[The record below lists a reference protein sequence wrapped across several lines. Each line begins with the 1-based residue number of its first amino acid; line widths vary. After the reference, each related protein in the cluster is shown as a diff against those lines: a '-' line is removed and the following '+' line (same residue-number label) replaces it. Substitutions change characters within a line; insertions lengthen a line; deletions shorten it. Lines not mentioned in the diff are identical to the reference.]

1 MYSYEDR
8 IRAVKF
14 YITCGYNAAYTVS
27 KLGYPDAS
35 NLKHWYKEYSE
46 SNDLHK
52 GRKKVSKFSDREKRD
67 AVDYYF
73 AHDRNALQTVKALG
87 YPSRPLLIQWVKELC
102 PEEGKRRCKS
112 FKSHVRCSQEEKIQA
127 VMESCKGNLKIAQI
141 AEIYGVTPSAVS
153 IWRKELLGEGKT
165 LKMIQPPAED
175 KSIEQL
181 IREKAELE
189 AKVKRLE
196 NDVYKLQLE
205 RDILEK
211 AGDILK
217 KEEGINLDQLTNRE
231 KVFLIDA
238 LRNKYKLNE
247 LLPVLKLSKSSYC
260 YQVQCIKS
268 KDKYKELRQQIKEL
282 FMCNKEIYGYRR
294 IHCLLRKDGIIVSE
308 KIVRRIMNE
317 EQLIVK
323 AARKRKYN
331 SYKGEITPEVDNII
345 KRDFSAKKP
354 NEKWLTD
361 ITEFHIPAGK
371 IYLSPIIDCFD
382 GMVVSWTIGTS
393 PNSKL
398 ANTMLQKAIEQLDPS
413 EHPLVHSDRGCHYR
427 WPEWI
432 NLMDTA
438 GLTRSMSKW
447 KQSEKARA
455 EAELGR
461 SQAELKN
468 LKNQI
473 NPHFL
478 LNTLNNIY
486 ALTGFDQ
493 EKAQWAI
500 HELSRLLRYMLYEN
514 QTERVSLN
522 KEVEFLQSYISLM
535 RLRLLDNV
543 DVKVVFDYPK
553 EENLQIAPLIFISLV
568 ENAFKHGISSG
579 QHNFIHITLKSDAHH
594 LCFCC
599 ENSNTPQRESD
610 KSPGGI
616 GLQQVASRLEY
627 SYPNR
632 YTWRVELADG
642 GSTYRSVIDI
652 YDKPIKH

>member
-1 MYSYEDR
+1 MYSYEER

-14 YITCGYNAAYTVS
+14 YINCGYNAAYTVS

-35 NLKHWYKEYSE
+35 NLKRWYREYSE

-73 AHDRNALQTVKALG
+73 AHDRNVLQTVKALG

-112 FKSHVRCSQEEKIQA
+112 FKPHVRCSQEEKIQA

-153 IWRKELLGEGKT
+153 IWRKELLGEGRT

-205 RDILEK
+205 RDVLEK

-432 NLMDTA
+432 NLMDNA
-438 GLTRSMSKW
+438 GLTRSMSK
-447 KQSEKARA
+447 KGCSPDNSACEGFF
-455 EAELGR
+455 GR
-461 SQAELKN
+461 LKN
-468 LKNQI
+468 EMFYGRDWNHASI
-473 NPHFL
+473 DSF
-478 LNTLNNIY
+478 
-486 ALTGFDQ
+486 
-493 EKAQWAI
+493 I
-500 HELSRLLRYMLYEN
+500 HKLDEYIHWYNETRI
-514 QTERVSLN
+514 
-522 KEVEFLQSYISLM
+522 KISLGGM
-535 RLRLLDNV
+535 SPFQYRRSLG
-543 DVKVVFDYPK
+543 
-553 EENLQIAPLIFISLV
+553 IAI
-568 ENAFKHGISSG
+568 
-579 QHNFIHITLKSDAHH
+579 
-594 LCFCC
+594 
-599 ENSNTPQRESD
+599 
-610 KSPGGI
+610 
-616 GLQQVASRLEY
+616 
-627 SYPNR
+627 
-632 YTWRVELADG
+632 
-642 GSTYRSVIDI
+642 
-652 YDKPIKH
+652 

>member
-1 MYSYEDR
+1 MYSYEER

-14 YITCGYNAAYTVS
+14 YINCGYNAAYTVS

-35 NLKHWYKEYSE
+35 NLKRWYREYSE

-73 AHDRNALQTVKALG
+73 ARDRNVLQTVKALG
-87 YPSRPLLIQWVKELC
+87 YPSRPLLMQWVKELF
-102 PEEGKRRCKS
+102 PEEGNRRCKS
-112 FKSHVRCSQEEKIQA
+112 FKPHVRCSQEEKIQA

-153 IWRKELLGEGKT
+153 IWRKELLGEGRT

-205 RDILEK
+205 RDVLEK

-238 LRNKYKLNE
+238 LRNKYKLN
-247 LLPVLKLSKSSYC
+247 
-260 YQVQCIKS
+260 
-268 KDKYKELRQQIKEL
+268 
-282 FMCNKEIYGYRR
+282 
-294 IHCLLRKDGIIVSE
+294 
-308 KIVRRIMNE
+308 
-317 EQLIVK
+317 
-323 AARKRKYN
+323 
-331 SYKGEITPEVDNII
+331 GEYP
-345 KRDFSAKKP
+345 KP

-393 PNSKL
+393 PNSEL

-432 NLMDTA
+432 NLMDNA
-438 GLTRSMSKW
+438 GLTRSMSK
-447 KQSEKARA
+447 KGCSPDNSACEGFF
-455 EAELGR
+455 GR
-461 SQAELKN
+461 LKN
-468 LKNQI
+468 EMFYGRDWNHASI
-473 NPHFL
+473 DSF
-478 LNTLNNIY
+478 
-486 ALTGFDQ
+486 
-493 EKAQWAI
+493 I
-500 HELSRLLRYMLYEN
+500 HKLDEYIHWYNETRI
-514 QTERVSLN
+514 
-522 KEVEFLQSYISLM
+522 KISLGGM
-535 RLRLLDNV
+535 SPFQYRRSLG
-543 DVKVVFDYPK
+543 
-553 EENLQIAPLIFISLV
+553 IAI
-568 ENAFKHGISSG
+568 
-579 QHNFIHITLKSDAHH
+579 
-594 LCFCC
+594 
-599 ENSNTPQRESD
+599 
-610 KSPGGI
+610 
-616 GLQQVASRLEY
+616 
-627 SYPNR
+627 
-632 YTWRVELADG
+632 
-642 GSTYRSVIDI
+642 
-652 YDKPIKH
+652 